1 MLFFFLQNLQE
12 KEHLRQINAVSR
24 GICVC
29 TEPHLSLRGCS
40 GTSSHPFPLLPPS
53 PSLQA
58 CMYPSYTHTQH
69 THTHTHTHPPPLSVL
84 PVTSAVDLRL
94 NFDELLFFF
103 NFIFKASQLNGYCYE
118 ALGELQKKAGKEQG
132 NALVFAQSS

>member
-1 MLFFFLQNLQE
+1 MLFFFFAEFAGERTSEAN
-12 KEHLRQINAVSR
+12 KCCVKGHL
-24 GICVC
+24 CV
-29 TEPHLSLRGCS
+29 HRA
-40 GTSSHPFPLLPPS
+40 SSFPERLLWYLFPSLPPS
-53 PSLQA
+53 PSLSL
-58 CMYPSYTHTQH
+58 PSGVHVPIIHTHPTH
-69 THTHTHTHPPPLSVL
+69 THTHTHTHTPLSVL